1 MSKAPGAV
9 LTLDMGPWTFDFSMT
24 TANRPFR
31 KILIANRGEIACRI
45 IWTCKEMGI
54 RTVAVHSDVDRDSLH
69 VRFADES
76 ACIGPAP
83 SAQSYLNIPAII
95 SAAEIFNVDAIH
107 PGYGFL
113 AESAYFAEICEACN
127 IKFIGPRPGV
137 IQLMGDKVEARRAM
151 KAAGVPIIPGSPEA
165 LDSAE
170 EAIRLAR
177 EIGFPVIVKAS
188 AGGGGR
194 GMRIVN
200 SEDDLGHALEAAS
213 TEAAA
218 SFKNGDVYLERFV
231 ERPRHIEIQVLA
243 DEYGECVHLG
253 ERECSIQRRHQ
264 KLLEEAPSPVMTPE
278 LRQQMGE
285 VAVNACKAIGYSSAG
300 TFEFLLDE
308 DKRFYFM
315 EMNTRIQVE
324 HPVTEMVTLT
334 DIVRNQIR
342 IAEGDP
348 LGFGQDDVIM
358 VGHAIECRINAE
370 SPDTFTPSPG
380 TITTFNLPGGPGV
393 RLDTYVYPGY
403 RVPPF
408 YDSMI
413 AKVIVH
419 ARTRELAIAR
429 MRRALDAMVI
439 EGIKTTIPLHL
450 KIMDDPD
457 FQAGNISTRFMED
470 FLARN
475 GVKETF
481 VSTAAAALTGGSA

>member
-1 MSKAPGAV
+1 
-9 LTLDMGPWTFDFSMT
+9 MT
-24 TANRPFR
+24 TVSRPFR

-54 RTVAVHSDVDRDSLH
+54 RTVAVHSEVDRDSLH

-83 SAQSYLNIPAII
+83 SALSYLNIPAII

-113 AESAYFAEICEACN
+113 AESAYFAEICQACN
-127 IKFIGPRPGV
+127 IKFIGPQPDV

-165 LDSAE
+165 LDSEE
-170 EAIRLAR
+170 EAIKLAR

-194 GMRIVN
+194 GMRVVR
-200 SEDDLGHALEAAS
+200 SESELGHALETAS
-213 TEAAA
+213 NEAAA
-218 SFKNGDVYLERFV
+218 AFKNGDVYIERFV

-243 DEYGECVHLG
+243 DEYGECVYLG

-264 KLLEEAPSPVMTPE
+264 KLLEEAPSPVMTPR
-278 LRQQMGE
+278 LRQEMGE
-285 VAVNACKAIGYSSAG
+285 VAMTACKSIGYSSAG

-308 DKRFYFM
+308 DNRFYFM

-342 IAEGDP
+342 IAEGEP

-393 RLDTYVYPGY
+393 RVDTYVYPGY
-403 RVPPF
+403 RVPPD

-450 KIMDDPD
+450 KIMDNPD

-470 FLARN
+470 FLAGN
-475 GVKETF
+475 VVKERP
-481 VSTAAAALTGGSA
+481 VVTAAAALTGSSA

>member
-1 MSKAPGAV
+1 MSNEP
-9 LTLDMGPWTFDFSMT
+9 
-24 TANRPFR
+24 RRFR

-113 AESAYFAEICEACN
+113 AESSYFAEICEACN
-127 IKFIGPRPGV
+127 IKFIGPPANIIR
-137 IQLMGDKVEARRAM
+137 LMGDKVEARRTM
-151 KAAGVPIIPGSPEA
+151 KAAGLPIIPGSSGPVTSE
-165 LDSAE
+165 E
-170 EAIRLAR
+170 EAQPVAR
-177 EIGFPVIVKAS
+177 KIGYPIIVKAS

-194 GMRIVN
+194 GMRVVR
-200 SEDDLGHALEAAS
+200 SEAELGSALETAS

-218 SFKNGDVYLERFV
+218 AFKDGSVYLERFIDK
-231 ERPRHIEIQVLA
+231 PRHIEIQVLA
-243 DEYGECVHLG
+243 DEYGDCIHLG

-264 KLLEEAPSPVMTPE
+264 KLLEEAPSPVLSE
-278 LRQQMGE
+278 QLRNEMGDA
-285 VAVNACKAIGYSSAG
+285 AVHACKKLGYSSAG
-300 TFEFLLDE
+300 TIEFLLDQ
-308 DKRFYFM
+308 DNKFYFM

-324 HPVTEMVTLT
+324 HPVTEMVTLA
-334 DIVRNQIR
+334 DVVRNQIR
-342 IAEGDP
+342 IAEGEH
-348 LGFGQDDVIM
+348 LGYTQDDLQI

-370 SPDTFTPSPG
+370 DPETFVPSPG
-380 TITTFNLPGGPGV
+380 RITAFNLPGGPGV
-393 RLDTYVYPGY
+393 RVDTYVYAGY
-403 RVPPF
+403 LVPSF

-419 ARTRELAIAR
+419 ARTRDLSIAR
-429 MRRALDAMVI
+429 MKRALEAMVI

-450 KIMDDPD
+450 KIMDDPK
-457 FQAGNISTRFMED
+457 FRAGEISTSFMEY
-470 FLARN
+470 FLAQN
-475 GVKETF
+475 GSKNKG
-481 VSTAAAALTGGSA
+481 AAGA

>member
-1 MSKAPGAV
+1 MNSETRK
-9 LTLDMGPWTFDFSMT
+9 
-24 TANRPFR
+24 FR

-69 VRFADES
+69 VRYADEA

-95 SAAEIFNVDAIH
+95 STAEIFNVDAIH

-113 AESAYFAEICEACN
+113 AESSYFAEICEACN
-127 IKFIGPRPGV
+127 IKFIGPRASL
-137 IQLMGDKVEARRAM
+137 IHLMGDKVQARRVMKEAGLPVLPGSSEPISSEGEAR
-151 KAAGVPIIPGSPEA
+151 I
-165 LDSAE
+165 
-170 EAIRLAR
+170 LAN

-194 GMRIVN
+194 GMRIVRT
-200 SEDDLGHALEAAS
+200 EDELGHALEAAS

-218 SFKNGDVYLERFV
+218 AFKDGSVYIERYLDS
-231 ERPRHIEIQVLA
+231 PRHIEIQILA
-243 DEYGECVHLG
+243 DEYGECIHLG

-264 KLLEEAPSPVMTPE
+264 KLLEEAPSPVLSAE
-278 LRQQMGE
+278 LRNQMGDA
-285 VAVNACKAIGYSSAG
+285 AVRACKQLGYSSAG
-300 TFEFLLDE
+300 TVEFLLDQ
-308 DKRFYFM
+308 DNRFYFM

-324 HPVTEMVTLT
+324 HPVTEMVTLA

-342 IAEGDP
+342 IAEGEA
-348 LGFGQDDVIM
+348 LGYTQDDLLI

-370 SPDTFTPSPG
+370 NPETFAPSPG
-380 TITTFNLPGGPGV
+380 VVTAFNLPGGPGV
-393 RLDTYVYPGY
+393 RVDTYIYAGY
-403 RVPPF
+403 KVSPF

-419 ARTRELAIAR
+419 ARTRNLAIAR
-429 MRRALDAMVI
+429 MKRALEAMVI

-450 KIMDDPD
+450 KIMDDPK
-457 FQAGNISTRFMED
+457 FQAGEISTSFMEY
-470 FLARN
+470 FLSEKEAGKRNEMLATAR
-475 GVKETF
+475 
-481 VSTAAAALTGGSA
+481 

>member
-1 MSKAPGAV
+1 MNNG
-9 LTLDMGPWTFDFSMT
+9 L
-24 TANRPFR
+24 RRFR
-31 KILIANRGEIACRI
+31 KILVANRGEIACRI

-54 RTVAVHSDVDRDSLH
+54 GTVAVHSDVDRDSLH

-76 ACIGPAP
+76 VCIGPAP

-95 SAAEIFNVDAIH
+95 SAAELFNVDAIH

-127 IKFIGPRPGV
+127 IKFIGPKPNI
-137 IQLMGDKVEARRAM
+137 IQLMGEKVEARRSM
-151 KAAGVPIIPGSPEA
+151 QNAGVPILPGSPDA
-165 LDSAE
+165 LTSE
-170 EAIRLAR
+170 EDAIKIAR
-177 EIGFPVIVKAS
+177 EIGYPVIVKAS
-188 AGGGGR
+188 GGGGGR
-194 GMRIVN
+194 GMRIVHT
-200 SEDDLGHALEAAS
+200 EDELGHALETASNEASAA
-213 TEAAA
+213 
-218 SFKNGDVYLERFV
+218 FKNGDVYIERYV
-231 ERPRHIEIQVLA
+231 QRPRHIEIQVLA
-243 DEYGECVHLG
+243 DEHGNCVYLG

-264 KLLEEAPSPVMTPE
+264 KLLEEAPAPMMTPE

-285 VAVNACKAIGYSSAG
+285 TAVAACKAIGYSSAG

-308 DKRFYFM
+308 NNDFYFM

-342 IAEGDP
+342 IAEGEA
-348 LGFGQDDVIM
+348 LGFTQDDVIM

-370 SPDTFTPSPG
+370 NPETFTPSPG
-380 TITTFNLPGGPGV
+380 KITAFNLPGGPGV
-393 RLDTYVYPGY
+393 RVDTYVYPEY

-408 YDSMI
+408 YDSLI

-429 MRRALDAMVI
+429 MRRALEAMVV

-450 KIMDDPD
+450 KIMNNPH
-457 FQAGNISTRFMED
+457 FQAGDISTRFLDD
-470 FLARN
+470 FLTTNGNRN
-475 GVKETF
+475 A
-481 VSTAAAALTGGSA
+481 STASAALTGAAA

>member
-1 MSKAPGAV
+1 MEIINR
-9 LTLDMGPWTFDFSMT
+9 MT
-24 TANRPFR
+24 NSPRPFR

-127 IKFIGPRPGV
+127 IKFIGPRSDV
-137 IQLMGDKVEARRAM
+137 IRLMGEKVEARRAM
-151 KAAGVPIIPGSPEA
+151 EEAGVPILAGSREA
-165 LDSAE
+165 VRSEA
-170 EAIRLAR
+170 EAIKLASD
-177 EIGFPVIVKAS
+177 IGFPVIVKAS
-188 AGGGGR
+188 GGGGGR
-194 GMRIVN
+194 GMRVVYVP
-200 SEDDLGHALEAAS
+200 DDLGTALETAS

-218 SFKNGDVYLERFV
+218 AFKNGDVYIERYV

-243 DEYGECVHLG
+243 DEYGNCTYLG

-264 KLLEEAPSPVMTPE
+264 KLLEESPSPVMTPA

-285 VAVNACKAIGYSSAG
+285 TAVAACKSIGYSSAG
-300 TFEFLLDE
+300 TVEFLLDE
-308 DKRFYFM
+308 NNQFYFM

-342 IAEGDP
+342 VAEGDP
-348 LGFGQDDVIM
+348 LGFTQDDVIM

-370 SPDTFTPSPG
+370 NPDTFAPSPG

-393 RLDTYVYPGY
+393 RVDTYVYPGY

-413 AKVIVH
+413 AKVVVH

-429 MRRALDAMVI
+429 MRRALDAMVV
-439 EGIKTTIPLHL
+439 EGIQTTIPLHL
-450 KIMDDPD
+450 RIMNSPA
-457 FQAGNISTRFMED
+457 FQAGDISTRFLEEM
-470 FLARN
+470 LSSNGAR
-475 GVKETF
+475 EAQT
-481 VSTAAAALTGGSA
+481 SAAALTTASA

>member
-1 MSKAPGAV
+1 MAFNPRK
-9 LTLDMGPWTFDFSMT
+9 FK
-24 TANRPFR
+24 

-54 RTVAVHSDVDRDSLH
+54 KTVAVHSDVDRDSLH
-69 VRFADES
+69 VRFADEA

-95 SAAEIFNVDAIH
+95 STAEIFNVDAIH

-127 IKFIGPRPGV
+127 IKFIGPPANV
-137 IQLMGDKVEARRAM
+137 IRLMGDKIEARRTM
-151 KAAGVPIIPGSPEA
+151 HEAGLPIVPGSPGGVT
-165 LDSAE
+165 SE
-170 EAIRLAR
+170 EEGLGLAR
-177 EIGFPVIVKAS
+177 EIGYPVIVKAS

-194 GMRIVN
+194 GMRIVR
-200 SEDDLGHALEAAS
+200 SENELGKALETAS

-218 SFKNGDVYLERFV
+218 AFNDGSVYIEKYLEQ
-231 ERPRHIEIQVLA
+231 PRHIEIQVLA
-243 DEYGECVHLG
+243 DEFGECIHLG

-264 KLLEEAPSPVMTPE
+264 KLMEEAPSTVLTPE
-278 LRQQMGE
+278 QRKTIGGAA
-285 VAVNACKAIGYSSAG
+285 VAACKKLGYSSAG
-300 TFEFLLDE
+300 TCEFLLDKNG
-308 DKRFYFM
+308 DFYFM

-324 HPVTEMVTLT
+324 HPVTEMVTLA

-342 IAEGDP
+342 IAEGEP
-348 LGFGQDDVIM
+348 LGYNQDDLLI

-370 SPDTFTPSPG
+370 NPETFAPSPG
-380 TITTFNLPGGPGV
+380 TITAFNLPGGPGV
-393 RLDTYVYPGY
+393 RVDTFVYSGY
-403 RVPPF
+403 RVTPF
-408 YDSMI
+408 YDSLI

-429 MRRALDAMVI
+429 MKRALEAMVI

-450 KIMDDPD
+450 KIMDDPR
-457 FQAGNISTRFMED
+457 FRAGDIGTDFMEY

-475 GVKETF
+475 GKKV
-481 VSTAAAALTGGSA
+481 AASQ

>member
-1 MSKAPGAV
+1 MDSGTRK
-9 LTLDMGPWTFDFSMT
+9 FK
-24 TANRPFR
+24 

-54 RTVAVHSDVDRDSLH
+54 KTVAVHSDVDRDSLH
-69 VRFADES
+69 VRFADEA

-95 SAAEIFNVDAIH
+95 STAEIFNVDAIH

-127 IKFIGPRPGV
+127 IKFIGPSASV
-137 IQLMGDKVEARRAM
+137 IRLMGDKIEARRTM
-151 KAAGVPIIPGSPEA
+151 QEAGLPILPGSA
-165 LDSAE
+165 AAITSE
-170 EAIRLAR
+170 EEGLKLAR

-194 GMRIVN
+194 GMRIVRL
-200 SEDDLGHALEAAS
+200 EQGLGPALETAS

-218 SFKNGDVYLERFV
+218 AFKDGSVYIERYV
-231 ERPRHIEIQVLA
+231 DQPRHIEIQVLA
-243 DEYGECVHLG
+243 DEYGDCIHLG

-264 KLLEEAPSPVMTPE
+264 KLLEEAPSLVLTPE
-278 LRQQMGE
+278 LRRTMGE
-285 VAVNACKAIGYSSAG
+285 AAVGACKKLGYSSAG
-300 TFEFLLDE
+300 TVEFLLDANGE
-308 DKRFYFM
+308 FYFM

-324 HPVTEMVTLT
+324 HPVTEMVTLA

-342 IAEGDP
+342 IAEGEP
-348 LGFGQDDVIM
+348 LGYTQDDLMI

-370 SPDTFTPSPG
+370 NPETFAPSPG
-380 TITTFNLPGGPGV
+380 LISAFNLPGGPGV
-393 RLDTYVYPGY
+393 RVDTYVYSGY
-403 RVPPF
+403 RVPSF

-419 ARTRELAIAR
+419 ARTRDLAIAR
-429 MRRALDAMVI
+429 MKRALEAMVI

-450 KIMDDPD
+450 KIMDDPR
-457 FQAGNISTRFMED
+457 FRAGDVSTSFMD
-470 FLARN
+470 YFLARN
-475 GVKETF
+475 GRKNAGEA
-481 VSTAAAALTGGSA
+481 TAAARRV

>member
-1 MSKAPGAV
+1 
-9 LTLDMGPWTFDFSMT
+9 
-24 TANRPFR
+24 
-31 KILIANRGEIACRI
+31 
-45 IWTCKEMGI
+45 MGI

-76 ACIGPAP
+76 VCIGPAP

-127 IKFIGPRPGV
+127 IKFIGPRSSV
-137 IQLMGDKVEARRAM
+137 IKLMGDKVEARRAM
-151 KAAGVPIIPGSPEA
+151 QIAGMPIIPGSPEV
-165 LDSAE
+165 LTSEE
-170 EAIRLAR
+170 EAIKVAR
-177 EIGFPVIVKAS
+177 SIGFPVIVKAS

-194 GMRIVN
+194 GMRVVK
-200 SEDDLGHALEAAS
+200 SEDEMGKALETAS

-218 SFKNGDVYLERFV
+218 AFKNGDVYIERFV
-231 ERPRHIEIQVLA
+231 EHPRHIEIQVLA
-243 DEYGECVHLG
+243 DEHGECVYLG

-264 KLLEEAPSPVMTPE
+264 KLLEESPSPVMTPT
-278 LRQQMGE
+278 LRQEMGE
-285 VAVNACKAIGYSSAG
+285 TAVAACKAINYSSAG

-342 IAEGDP
+342 IAEGEP

-358 VGHAIECRINAE
+358 VGHAMECRINAE

-393 RLDTYVYPGY
+393 RVDTYVYPGY

-419 ARTRELAIAR
+419 ARTRDLVIAR
-429 MRRALDAMVI
+429 MVRALEAMVI

-450 KIMDDPD
+450 KIMNDPD
-457 FQAGNISTRFMED
+457 FQAGNISTRFLEE
-470 FLARN
+470 FLAAN
-475 GVKETF
+475 GRKTQ
-481 VSTAAAALTGGSA
+481 SGATASAALTQGSA